1 MAKIPGV
8 NVIAPVVPFDT
19 ADVHPSHDAR
29 YGRGGY
35 RTVATL
41 AERDAI
47 PAPRREAGMLVFVAA
62 DVSTWRLAADLT
74 AWEPFTAD
82 GGGAVELAFAG
93 GAVDPLILTIT
104 QQVQE

>member
-1 MAKIPGV
+1 MAKIPGT

-29 YGRGGY
+29 YGKGGY

-62 DVSTWRLAADLT
+62 GETTWRLAADLAT
-74 AWEPFTAD
+74 WEPYVAE
-82 GGGAVELAFAG
+82 GGGGVELAFAG
-93 GAVDPLILTIT
+93 GTVSPLILTIT

>member
-1 MAKIPGV
+1 MSAIQGT

-19 ADVHPSHDAR
+19 ADVHPSHEAR
-29 YGRGGY
+29 YGKGGY

-41 AERDAI
+41 VERDAI

-62 DVSTWRLAADLT
+62 DETTWRLADDLAT
-74 AWEPFTAD
+74 WQAYTAD
-82 GGGAVELAFAG
+82 GSGVELAFAG
-93 GAVDPLILTIT
+93 GSVSPLILTIT